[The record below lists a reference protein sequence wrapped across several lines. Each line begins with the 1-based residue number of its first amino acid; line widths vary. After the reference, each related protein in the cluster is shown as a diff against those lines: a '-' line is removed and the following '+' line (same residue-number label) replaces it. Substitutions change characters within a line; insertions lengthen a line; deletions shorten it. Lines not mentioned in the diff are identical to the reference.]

1 VCGRMGGIVS
11 VEQLKEAHGGTWG
24 EHIDYP
30 VADWVMD
37 ATNNDTRLG
46 YWEWVANMLE
56 AREDSDD

>member
-1 VCGRMGGIVS
+1 MGGIVS